1 MNVNE
6 LRVGNY
12 IDNNVECFQIQ
23 AKDLIFLL
31 AFDNEHYAN
40 PIPLTDNWIKNFGF
54 KLGRYNHEGWI
65 ELDSLCLSED
75 RYSEGQYRLG
85 FDDSEYGVGE
95 FTIKIKY
102 VHQLQN
108 IYFYSTGKELI
119 TK

>member
-40 PIPLTDNWIKNFGF
+40 PIPITEEWLI
-54 KLGRYNHEGWI
+54 KLGFIKMPVNGYDYLLKISAATLQCRRNGDKWYFQFN
-65 ELDSLCLSED
+65 DT
-75 RYSEGQYRLG
+75 Y
-85 FDDSEYGVGE
+85 FGE
-95 FTIKIKY
+95 MFPY
-102 VHQLQN
+102 VHQVQN
-108 IYFYSTGKELI
+108 FCASLGKELI
-119 TK
+119 SA